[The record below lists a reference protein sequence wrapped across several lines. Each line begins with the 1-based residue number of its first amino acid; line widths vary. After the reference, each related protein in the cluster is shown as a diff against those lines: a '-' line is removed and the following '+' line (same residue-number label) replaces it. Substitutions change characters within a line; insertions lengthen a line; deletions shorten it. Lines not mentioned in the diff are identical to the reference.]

1 MMPKRANYS
10 QKNLKQRK
18 REKSKKR
25 LDREKRLSKI
35 ITSVSLKTSAT
46 TLKPIIQISTSMK
59 VDTPL
64 SIQMSKMARI

>member
-1 MMPKRANYS
+1 MPKKANYS

-64 SIQMSKMARI
+64 SIQMSKMAKI

>member
-1 MMPKRANYS
+1 MPKRANYS